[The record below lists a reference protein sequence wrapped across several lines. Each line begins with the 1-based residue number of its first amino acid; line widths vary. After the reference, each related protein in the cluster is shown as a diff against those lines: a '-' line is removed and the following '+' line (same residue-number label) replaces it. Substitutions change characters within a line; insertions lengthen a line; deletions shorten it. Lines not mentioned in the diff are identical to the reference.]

1 MKIITSEKD
10 KAEAITLL
18 KAAIQVLI
26 LDGVSP
32 ADRTKIFQHVEW
44 LERNLTEFT
53 IEARLEANQF
63 QTKLTMVYNHGA
75 GKITN
80 G

>member
-1 MKIITSEKD
+1 MKLITSQRERD
-10 KAEAITLL
+10 EAMTLL

-32 ADRTKIFQHVEW
+32 ADRIKIFQHVEW
-44 LERNLTEFT
+44 LERNLTDFN
-53 IEARLEANQF
+53 IEARLESDQF
-63 QTKLTMVYNHGA
+63 QTKVTMIYHHGA
-75 GKITN
+75 GNITH